1 MAREVKTFYLTSWV
15 LAITLLFFQYGFG
28 ITYFN
33 SFTEMIYRQFERKGI
48 NVVEGENNF
57 NSIVSAMIPLGA
69 LIGALTGGGLPSIGR
84 KRAIMVLDLFV
95 IIGAFLTIL
104 PNFFSLLAGRL
115 IIGVVIGAST
125 VV

>member
-1 MAREVKTFYLTSWV
+1 
-15 LAITLLFFQYGFG
+15 
-28 ITYFN
+28 
-33 SFTEMIYRQFERKGI
+33 MIYPQFERKGI
-48 NVVEGENNF
+48 NVVEGENTF
-57 NSIVSAMIPLGA
+57 NSIVSAMIPLGG